1 MSKLINKVD
10 NRLEYIDILTAEEIE
25 EARQFLEKLQ
35 YEVNQFEQ
43 QLSKTLSSSTI
54 EYRYKIGEFLDK
66 QIRENNISSKE
77 RIYVWNE
84 IRDLTESDIKVAI
97 DRGKRR
103 EFYEY
108 CYRIYQ
114 FGEELAY
121 AFTWSQWV
129 DILDRS
135 AALKD
140 ERFVTWLSKTEYK
153 INTDN
158 LRMLLL
164 ILTMY
169 LEKRD
174 LSVFDDDEVQI
185 KFDFLFTI
193 VIQWNDLFKKYFS
206 SKKSNLSDARREKFT
221 KYKKKYISDVLTN
234 SKFATIEMLP
244 SICEDAFK
252 KYFVDIDTSGN
263 FKK

>member
-10 NRLEYIDILTAEEIE
+10 NRLEYIDILSAQEIG
-25 EARQFLEKLQ
+25 EARKFLEKLQ
-35 YEVNQFEQ
+35 YEITQFEQ
-43 QLSKTLSSSTI
+43 ELSQKFSSSTI
-54 EYRYKIGEFLDK
+54 EYRYRIGEFLDK
-66 QIRENNISSKE
+66 QIRENNIKTKE

-84 IRDLTESDIKVAI
+84 IRDLTNSDIEIAQ

-114 FGEELAY
+114 FGEALAY
-121 AFTWSQWV
+121 SFTWSQWV

-140 ERFVTWLSKTEYK
+140 ERFVSWLSKYKNKVNTE
-153 INTDN
+153 N

-164 ILTMY
+164 ILTLF
-169 LEKRD
+169 LENKD
-174 LSVFDDDEVQI
+174 LTVFDDEEI
-185 KFDFLFTI
+185 FAKYDFLYAI
-193 VIQWNDLFKKYFS
+193 VLNWNDLFKKYFD
-206 SKKSNLSDARREKFT
+206 SKKDNLSEARREKFT
-221 KYKKKYISDVLTN
+221 KYKKKYISEVLVN
-234 SKFATIEMLP
+234 SKFATIEELP
-244 SICEDAFK
+244 RICEDAFK
-252 KYFVDIDTSGN
+252 NHFVNIDIRVN

>member
-1 MSKLINKVD
+1 MSKLINKRD

-25 EARQFLEKLQ
+25 EARQFLETLQ
-35 YEVNQFEQ
+35 YEIKQFEQ
-43 QLSKTLSSSTI
+43 ELSKTVSSSTI

-66 QIRENNISSKE
+66 EIRKNNISSKE

-84 IRDLTESDIKVAI
+84 IRDLTESNIEVAQ
-97 DRGKRR
+97 DRGKGR

-114 FGEELAY
+114 FGETLAY
-121 AFTWSQWV
+121 SFTWSQWV

-140 ERFVTWLSKTEYK
+140 ERFVYWLSRIEQK
-153 INTDN
+153 INTEN
-158 LRMLLL
+158 LRMILL

-174 LSVFDDDEVQI
+174 LSVFEDDEVYN
-185 KFDFLFTI
+185 KFDYLFAI
-193 VIQWNDLFKKYFS
+193 VVQWNAMFEKYFD
-206 SKKSNLSDARREKFT
+206 SKKSNLSDARKEKFT
-221 KYKKKYISDVLTN
+221 KYKKKYISEVLSN
-234 SKFATIEMLP
+234 SKFSSNDEMP
-244 SICEDAFK
+244 EICENAFK
-252 KYFVDIDTSGN
+252 KIFVDIDTSSN

>member
-1 MSKLINKVD
+1 MPKLINKVD

-25 EARQFLEKLQ
+25 EASKFLEKLQ
-35 YEVNQFEQ
+35 YEITQFEIE
-43 QLSKTLSSSTI
+43 LSKSISSSTI

-66 QIRENNISSKE
+66 QIRDNNISSKE

-84 IRDLTESDIKVAI
+84 IRDLTKSDLEIAK
-97 DRGKRR
+97 DRGKHR

-114 FGEELAY
+114 FGEDLARS
-121 AFTWSQWV
+121 FTWSQWV

-140 ERFVTWLSKTEYK
+140 ERFISWLSKTDK
-153 INTDN
+153 RINTES

-174 LSVFDDDEVQI
+174 LSVFDDDEVI
-185 KFDFLFTI
+185 GRFDFLFTI
-193 VIQWNDLFKKYFS
+193 VEEWNELFKKYFD
-206 SKKSNLSDARREKFT
+206 SKKSKLSDARREKFT
-221 KYKKKYISDVLTN
+221 KYKKKYISEVLDN
-234 SKFATIEMLP
+234 SKFATVSELP
-244 SICEDAFK
+244 HICEDAFK
-252 KYFVDIDTSGN
+252 KHFVEIDTSGN

>member
-35 YEVNQFEQ
+35 YEITQFELE
-43 QLSKTLSSSTI
+43 LSKSLSSSTI

-84 IRDLTESDIKVAI
+84 IRDLTESGIETAS
-97 DRGKRR
+97 DRGKHR

-121 AFTWSQWV
+121 SFTWSQWV

-135 AALKD
+135 AALRD
-140 ERFVTWLSKTEYK
+140 ERFVAWLAKTDKK
-153 INTDN
+153 INTEN

-174 LSVFDDDEVQI
+174 LSVFDDDEVI
-185 KFDFLFTI
+185 ERFDFLFTI
-193 VIQWNDLFKKYFS
+193 VEQWNELFRKYFE
-206 SKKSNLSDARREKFT
+206 SKKSKLSDARREKFT
-221 KYKKKYISDVLTN
+221 KYKKKYISEVLDT
-234 SKFATIEMLP
+234 SKFSAISDLP
-244 SICEDAFK
+244 RICEDAFK